1 MEDLFYSYPWI
12 SLATSTKANITLY
25 MCNWQKF
32 SAMAAKV
39 WKEGKLQVTVWEQE
53 PGMFSLGV
61 NGKQSLHKRRG
72 NMERKTAS
80 KLSLECIFL
89 CFLCNVSLSA
99 ILLFQPFR
107 GVIPLCTYTQSWL
120 CSEHSLH
127 CQSPFFYP
135 NLYSKSSVHLIRR
148 QRNFPES
155 HFSLPTQCC
164 LTAAFSCPAPP
175 HLFESLLTLGGGLQ
189 GVAVFPLISSTSK
202 RSQHYFCCQL
212 CLCDRLWTI
221 WMSLHLAAIKA
232 PQFRTPH
239 LGLPAPHRAELAS
252 PQRPELAHKHQTT
265 SQNPI
270 STSPEQQAAEE
281 MLLSNLRVG
290 CAQWSSPYLTNY
302 SNLHR

>member
-32 SAMAAKV
+32 SAMAAKI

-175 HLFESLLTLGGGLQ
+175 HLFESLLTLGEGCKELLFFLWLAAPVRGPSTIS
-189 GVAVFPLISSTSK
+189 AVSSVSVTGCEPSG
-202 RSQHYFCCQL
+202 
-212 CLCDRLWTI
+212 CLCIL
-221 WMSLHLAAIKA
+221 
-232 PQFRTPH
+232 
-239 LGLPAPHRAELAS
+239 
-252 PQRPELAHKHQTT
+252 
-265 SQNPI
+265 
-270 STSPEQQAAEE
+270 QQ
-281 MLLSNLRVG
+281 
-290 CAQWSSPYLTNY
+290 
-302 SNLHR
+302 